1 VKFALSRT
9 FPGFRNS
16 EDEDRGQSTR
26 SLLKNRRDARR
37 DETSLLHSFPPLA
50 TLCLVGT
57 YSPCTILESHPLV
70 AKGEDIE
77 RKRERERERESIT
90 FDGTTCS
97 ALSSFFLKRRP
108 NSFHGSRPP
117 PPPPSLWRI
126 RIRYKA
132 AKWSVGRGQRKAKG
146 EEAPVHPGGAW
157 ADVERTWG
165 AGRARG
171 GGGGGGEFKSNFDV
185 GKSGRC

>member
-1 VKFALSRT
+1 MPRWHVFPLHYSRI
-9 FPGFRNS
+9 PSLGRKG
-16 EDEDRGQSTR
+16 RGYR
-26 SLLKNRRDARR
+26 EK
-37 DETSLLHSFPPLA
+37 E
-50 TLCLVGT
+50 
-57 YSPCTILESHPLV
+57 
-70 AKGEDIE
+70 
-77 RKRERERERESIT
+77 RERERERESIT

-171 GGGGGGEFKSNFDV
+171 GGEGGGNLKVILTSERVAGAERGHRRIV
-185 GKSGRC
+185 TVL